1 MPSRDPTHGQHE
13 RTRPDLAAMT
23 TALNRSL
30 VAAELPVLAEHGL
43 TMWGYVVLLALDEH
57 PLRTQAALAEAIGA
71 DKTRIIGVLDDL
83 QDRGLIDRQRDP
95 ADRRARLLSL
105 TADGHDVRDSAQA
118 AIRRGEERLL
128 ARLPERERAGF
139 VSALIALSALPV
151 EDVTGRP
158 GDST

>member
-1 MPSRDPTHGQHE
+1 MPSLDPKNGQHE

-23 TALNRSL
+23 TTLNRSL
-30 VAAELPVLAEHGL
+30 LAAELPVLAEHGL

-57 PLRTQAALAEAIGA
+57 PLRTQAALAETIGA
-71 DKTRIIGVLDDL
+71 DKTRIIGVLDEL

-105 TADGHDVRDSAQA
+105 TPDGHRVRDSAQA

-128 ARLPERERAGF
+128 ARLPERDRAGF
-139 VSALIALSALPV
+139 LAGLIALSALSV

-158 GDST
+158 SDSD

>member
-1 MPSRDPTHGQHE
+1 MPSLDPKNGQHE

-23 TALNRSL
+23 TTLNRSL

-57 PLRTQAALAEAIGA
+57 PLRTQAALAETIGA
-71 DKTRIIGVLDDL
+71 DKTRIIGVLDEL

-105 TADGHDVRDSAQA
+105 TPDGHRVRDSAQA

-128 ARLPERERAGF
+128 ARLPERDRAGF
-139 VSALIALSALPV
+139 LAGLIALSALSV

-158 GDST
+158 SDSD

>member
-1 MPSRDPTHGQHE
+1 MPSLDPKNGQHE

-23 TALNRSL
+23 TTLNRSL

-57 PLRTQAALAEAIGA
+57 PLRTQAALAETIGA
-71 DKTRIIGVLDDL
+71 DKTRIIGVLDEL

-95 ADRRARLLSL
+95 ADRRARLLSV
-105 TADGHDVRDSAQA
+105 TPDGHRVRDSAQA

-128 ARLPERERAGF
+128 ARLPERDRAGF
-139 VSALIALSALPV
+139 LAGLIALSALSV

-158 GDST
+158 SDSD

>member
-1 MPSRDPTHGQHE
+1 MPSLDPTNGQHE

-83 QDRGLIDRQRDP
+83 QDRGLIYRQRDP

-105 TADGHDVRDSAQA
+105 TPDGHDVRDSAQA

-128 ARLPERERAGF
+128 ARLPERDREGF

-151 EDVTGRP
+151 DDVTGRP
-158 GDST
+158 ADSA

>member
-1 MPSRDPTHGQHE
+1 MPSLDPTNGQHE

-43 TMWGYVVLLALDEH
+43 TMWAYAVLLALGEH

-71 DKTRIIGVLDDL
+71 DKTRIIGVLDEL

-105 TADGHDVRDSAQA
+105 TPDGHRVRDSAQA

-139 VSALIALSALPV
+139 LAGLIALSALPA
-151 EDVTGRP
+151 EDVIGRP
-158 GDST
+158 GDGR

>member
-1 MPSRDPTHGQHE
+1 MPSHDPKSGQHE

-71 DKTRIIGVLDDL
+71 DKTRIIGVLDAL

-105 TADGHDVRDSAQA
+105 TAEGHVVRDAAQA

-128 ARLPERERAGF
+128 ARLPERDRAAF
-139 VSALIALSALPV
+139 VSGLITLSVLPV
-151 EDVTGRP
+151 DDVAGGP
-158 GDST
+158 GDAT

>member
-1 MPSRDPTHGQHE
+1 MPSLHPKNGQHE

-23 TALNRSL
+23 TTLNRSL

-71 DKTRIIGVLDDL
+71 DKTRIISVLDEL

-105 TADGHDVRDSAQA
+105 TPDGHRVRDSAQA

-128 ARLPERERAGF
+128 TRLPERERAGF
-139 VSALIALSALPV
+139 LAGLIALSALSV

-158 GDST
+158 SDSD

>member
-1 MPSRDPTHGQHE
+1 MPSLDPTNGQPD
-13 RTRPDLAAMT
+13 RMRPDLAAMT

-57 PLRTQAALAEAIGA
+57 PLRTQAALAETIGA
-71 DKTRIIGVLDDL
+71 DKTRIIGVLDAL

-105 TADGHDVRDSAQA
+105 TAEGHVVRDAAQT

-128 ARLPERERAGF
+128 ARLPERDRAGF
-139 VSALIALSALPV
+139 VSGLMALSALPV

-158 GDST
+158 GDAR

>member
-1 MPSRDPTHGQHE
+1 MPSLDPNGQHE

-23 TALNRSL
+23 TTLNRSL

-57 PLRTQAALAEAIGA
+57 PLRTQAALAETIGA
-71 DKTRIIGVLDDL
+71 DKTRIIGVLDEL

-95 ADRRARLLSL
+95 ADRRARLLSV
-105 TADGHDVRDSAQA
+105 TRDGHRVRDSAQA

-128 ARLPERERAGF
+128 ARLPERDRAGF
-139 VSALIALSALPV
+139 LAGLIALSALSV

-158 GDST
+158 SDSD

>member
-1 MPSRDPTHGQHE
+1 MPSPDPTNGQHE

-71 DKTRIIGVLDDL
+71 DKTRIISVLDEL

-105 TADGHDVRDSAQA
+105 TPDGHRVRDSAQA

-128 ARLPERERAGF
+128 ARLPGRERAGF
-139 VSALIALSALPV
+139 LAGLIALSALSV

-158 GDST
+158 GDAR